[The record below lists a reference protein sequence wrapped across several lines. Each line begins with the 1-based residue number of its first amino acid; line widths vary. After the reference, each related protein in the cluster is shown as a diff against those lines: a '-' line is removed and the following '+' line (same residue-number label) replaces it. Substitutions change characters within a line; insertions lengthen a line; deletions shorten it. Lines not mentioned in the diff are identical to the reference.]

1 MVYILSI
8 GTNIGNRKENIERV
22 VESLNL
28 LPKTKVNKV
37 SSIYETQPVGYD
49 DQQNFYN
56 ICVEVESNFD
66 PHEMLGCCLGIE
78 AGFGRVRTI
87 KNGPRIIDVDIILSD
102 CGKIE
107 TENLSIPHPR
117 FKERRFVL
125 EPLKE
130 LYPSCS
136 IFGVDFNGLSEKI
149 ENQEIKRL

>member
-1 MVYILSI
+1 MIYILSI
-8 GTNIGNRKENIERV
+8 GTNIGDRKENIERV

-49 DQQNFYN
+49 NQQNFYN
-56 ICVEVESNFD
+56 ICVEVESSFD

-102 CGKIE
+102 FGKVE
-107 TENLSIPHPR
+107 TENLLIPHPR

-136 IFGVDFNGLSEKI
+136 VFGVDFNGLSEKI
-149 ENQEIKRL
+149 ENQEIVKL